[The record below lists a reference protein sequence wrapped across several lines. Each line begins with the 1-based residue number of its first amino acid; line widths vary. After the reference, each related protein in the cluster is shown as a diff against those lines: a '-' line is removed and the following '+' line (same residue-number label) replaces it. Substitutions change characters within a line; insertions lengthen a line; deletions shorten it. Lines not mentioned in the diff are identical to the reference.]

1 MTALMREI
9 SWPRCLPFVL
19 FMVLLA
25 IRGAWPESGLAGVD
39 ARWVYPA
46 SVLLVGGSLVF
57 FWRQY
62 LELRGA
68 AQRPGVWPA
77 IVAVVVGL
85 VVFKLWIELVDDW
98 MFLEPPAATFKPVN
112 DQGHLIW
119 SLVVFRWLGAT
130 LVVPIMEEL
139 FWRSFLMRWIDKPS
153 NFQAIDPKQVTWM
166 AMALSSGVFAL
177 AHSQWL
183 AAFITGMIYAWLY
196 RRYGKLWVPVIA
208 HAVTNGVLG
217 VWVVVFGN
225 WMFW

>member
-1 MTALMREI
+1 MTTWMREI

-19 FMVLLA
+19 FMALLA
-25 IRGAWPESGLAGVD
+25 IRGAWPEGGLWGLD
-39 ARWVYPA
+39 SRWVYPV
-46 SVLLVGGSLVF
+46 SVLLVGGMLVF

-62 LELRGA
+62 DELRGA
-68 AQRPGVWPA
+68 VQRPGWLPLLL
-77 IVAVVVGL
+77 AVVVGL
-85 VVFKLWIELVDDW
+85 IVFKLWIELIDDW
-98 MFLEPPAATFKPVN
+98 MFLEMPAATFKPV
-112 DQGHLIW
+112 DAQGHLIW
-119 SLVVFRWLGAT
+119 TLVVFRWLGAT

-139 FWRSFLMRWIDKPS
+139 FWRSFLMRWIDKPD
-153 NFQAIDPKQVTWM
+153 NFQALDPKQATWL

-196 RRYGKLWVPVIA
+196 RRYGKLWLPVVA